1 MAALFWLASLILM
14 LLAQPTVAQPVSVM
28 QDELQIAIRRYMQCQ
43 ADNVGVY
50 NIQVQ
55 LSQARLEQALAELGA
70 VKKELDKLKAAQET
84 KQ

>member
-14 LLAQPTVAQPVSVM
+14 LLAQPTVAQPISVM

-55 LSQARLEQALAELGA
+55 LSQARLEQALAELDA

>member
-14 LLAQPTVAQPVSVM
+14 LLAQPTVAQPISVM